1 MSARTLLTAVVLWL
15 ALMLSGAARADV
27 YDDYD
32 AGVKAAERGDWAT
45 TERIMKQVLREQ
57 ASVGRVRLYGAVFKE
72 YIPHYYLGK
81 ALLNQGDCR
90 GALNSF
96 NNSDHRKALQIG
108 VFRSQAQEQAQL
120 EAQCQQQLAQA
131 EVPKPA
137 DPRPVAQTE
146 PKPTEPRPADPRP
159 ADPRP
164 ADPRPVEP
172 RPVEPKPPASTLP
185 QAALAATRKK
195 LEDGKRR
202 ASGIEQILASSPLRG
217 TGDARALGNE
227 LRQQTQALSGSESR
241 LGAVKT
247 QAELSTVD
255 SAIEASLRALT
266 TLAGRVDAARD
277 GLVQADQL
285 RQLELARNRARASV
299 ADSDSKLTEARAAGV
314 PAASLASL
322 ESARESLLQAINSDD
337 RAVIDRASKAL
348 SDAVGVV
355 DRAVAAAPKPAPEDL
370 RRYLGLFL
378 NADYQRVAEWANPN
392 RLPEAKDRALG
403 LLLRAA
409 ARYRL
414 YVTGGESDS
423 RLLAQVD
430 ADLREAKRLDRNLKP
445 SEKLYSPRL
454 RQRFSGA

>member
-322 ESARESLLQAINSDD
+322 ESARESLLQA
-337 RAVIDRASKAL
+337 
-348 SDAVGVV
+348 
-355 DRAVAAAPKPAPEDL
+355 PEDL